1 MFVDELRR
9 VQKVGKFTLT
19 VSIPSE
25 YAKRMKLSAKDTLLF
40 REDAD
45 GTLRLIPANKAKSSG
60 KATIRV
66 EQVGGDEM
74 LAKLIVGA
82 YALGYDTIEIGG
94 KQPLGQATA
103 DLAIVTIK
111 RLRGMEVVE
120 SDSRHIVA
128 QSFIDPTKFP
138 VDSLV
143 KRLQILVSQSL
154 DYVMESL
161 DLRHAGRLNEV
172 RRAQEEIDE
181 LYWLILRQLLV
192 ALSRRELAAEIG
204 IESPLHA
211 SGDRVSAKTLDEI
224 GSIIQDVA
232 EELVRL
238 RGLGTK
244 MDPKVEAN
252 VRGLATK
259 AGEAFRTTVES
270 LLPPDLKLIGRSLA
284 LVEETL
290 QLEREVTHEML
301 ESGEFGYA
309 RVLVSY
315 FGQLARYCNIIIE
328 IASHRLLRKT
338 SRVAT
343 VQQSQILLFAQCG
356 QTPEG
361 VTWSSA
367 FT

>member
-1 MFVDELRR
+1 VDELRR

-25 YAKRMKLSAKDTLLF
+25 YAKRMNLSAKDTLLF

-45 GTLRLIPANKAKSSG
+45 GTLRLIPAGKAKTAG
-60 KATIRV
+60 KATIKV

-82 YALGYDTIEIGG
+82 YALGYDTIELGG

-103 DLAIVTIK
+103 DLAIGTIK

-154 DYVMESL
+154 DYVMDAL

-192 ALSRRELAAEIG
+192 ALSRRELASEIG

-211 SGDRVSAKTLDEI
+211 TGDRVSAKTLDEI
-224 GSIIQDVA
+224 GRVIFDIA

-238 RGLGTK
+238 KGKGTQ
-244 MDPKVEAN
+244 MDPKV
-252 VRGLATK
+252 VDSIKKLATK
-259 AGEAFRTTVES
+259 AGEAFNTTVEV
-270 LLPPDLKLIGRSLA
+270 LLAPDVKLIGRAVA
-284 LVEETL
+284 LVDETTA
-290 QLEREVTHEML
+290 LEKEITHEML
-301 ESGEFGYA
+301 ESGDYGYA
-309 RVLVSY
+309 RVLVSQ

-328 IASHRLLRKT
+328 IALHRLLRKN

-343 VQQSQILLFAQCG
+343 VQQ
-356 QTPEG
+356 
-361 VTWSSA
+361 
-367 FT
+367 